1 MCFQHYIFQIM
12 INDFVYGSIL
22 PAKAPSFKS
31 VREIYDPQ

>member
-12 INDFVYGSIL
+12 INDFVYGSM
-22 PAKAPSFKS
+22 APSFKS